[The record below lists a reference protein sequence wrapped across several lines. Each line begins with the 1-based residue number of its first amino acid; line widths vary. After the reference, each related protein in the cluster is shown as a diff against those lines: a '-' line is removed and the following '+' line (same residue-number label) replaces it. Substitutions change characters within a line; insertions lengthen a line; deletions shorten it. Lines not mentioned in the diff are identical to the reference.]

1 MSALHIIALILAIQ
15 TRKVRIKILN
25 DSKEVAAIIY
35 ITSIVLAELVIVS
48 FSLTNFQNIYES
60 LYSGGL
66 IVAATVVLAVI
77 FIPKVRAHVCVCQ
90 SSIFILIFFYNR

>member
-77 FIPKVRAHVCVCQ
+77 FIPKVRAHVCVCH

>member
-48 FSLTNFQNIYES
+48 FSLTNFQNIYET
-60 LYSGGL
+60 LYCGGL

-77 FIPKVRAHVCVCQ
+77 FIPKVCV
-90 SSIFILIFFYNR
+90 SFIYHYIDLFFITDD

>member
-1 MSALHIIALILAIQ
+1 MSALHIVALILAIQ

-48 FSLTNFQNIYES
+48 FSLTNFQNIYET
-60 LYSGGL
+60 LYCGGL

-77 FIPKVRAHVCVCQ
+77 FIPKVCVCVIHL
-90 SSIFILIFFYNR
+90 SLILTFFITDD